1 MADNQPPTTDGRP
14 PTATPLLMGR
24 NAVIAHSDVKKSPNA
39 RSRRSAVSGLRSD
52 VLICDIA
59 EIDNMPSESERTKI
73 LDMIEGGII
82 TAEEGL
88 RLLQVLDDSAAES
101 TSAVESASAAE
112 PRSTSGEGPESEAAR
127 GWDAAEV
134 IDHAPPPAPPDPA
147 EIRKWKRWWVVPLWI
162 GAGITVIGGLL
173 MYWAFS
179 ASGFGFWF
187 ACAWFPFLLGV
198 AVLAL
203 AWGSRTS
210 PWLHVRVHQKP
221 GEKPEKI
228 AISFPIPIRLTAWG
242 LRTFGHHL
250 PNMDATGLDE
260 IILALGDTADAATPF
275 FVDVD
280 EGEGGERVQVFIG

>member
-1 MADNQPPTTDGRP
+1 MT
-14 PTATPLLMGR
+14 
-24 NAVIAHSDVKKSPNA
+24 
-39 RSRRSAVSGLRSD
+39 
-52 VLICDIA
+52 
-59 EIDNMPSESERTKI
+59 SESERTKI
-73 LDMIEGGII
+73 LDMIEDGII

-88 RLLQVLDDSAAES
+88 RLIQVLDDSVAGVSSVPKAES
-101 TSAVESASAAE
+101 QPPSTE
-112 PRSTSGEGPESEAAR
+112 PLSTSGEGLEAEPTQV
-127 GWDAAEV
+127 WDDAEV
-134 IDHAPPPAPPDPA
+134 IDHEPPPAPPDLA
-147 EIRKWKRWWVVPLWI
+147 EIKKWKRWWVIPLWI
-162 GAGITVIGGLL
+162 GAGITVMGGLL

-203 AWGSRTS
+203 AWGSRTT
-210 PWLHVRVHQKP
+210 PWLHIRVHQKP

-250 PNMDATGLDE
+250 PNIDATGLDE
-260 IILALGDTADAATPF
+260 IILAMGDTADAGTPF

-280 EGEGGERVQVFIG
+280 EGEDGERVQVFIG